1 MKKKKNKKQTSAN
14 IRMNQ
19 KEPSLV
25 FYFILIALNL
35 IATVLVSRVSASN
48 EVIRI
53 GNGAIPV
60 RTISG
65 VISSV
70 ANICLIFLV
79 VFHNKLGFITAL
91 IIQGIQLPIMIV
103 NIVAHNNLTAISGI
117 FTNLFTVVA
126 IVLIYQRN
134 KKIDEYQIYELEYVV
149 RQQKFSER
157 LFEQTATAL
166 VNAID
171 AKDTYS
177 HGHSVRVAEYSVKI
191 AKRFGK
197 EDPEELQRI
206 YYAALLHDVGKIGI
220 HEDIINKPGRLTP
233 EEYDIIK
240 KHTIMGNL
248 ILSSINEY
256 PYLSI
261 GAHFHHERYDG
272 KGYPIGLKGEDIP
285 EIARIIS
292 VADAYDAMSSRRS
305 YRDKLPQQLVREEII
320 KGAGGQF
327 DPKFARIMQD
337 IIDEDI
343 KYELK
348 ERDETEAQK
357 EKKEVEC
364 PEYRNEVSEGINVN
378 DHITKIHLKRSHA
391 GKATYDKSGVA
402 MILFDSLDGHFHNE
416 ESAIRDLHYF
426 EYAEIWLDGNIQS
439 KEVRKVQAKTI
450 ANDNKTAVKRSDTDD
465 IEYDIEAVKYKDHL
479 LIKIIGDTKTIEV
492 TIALPDSS
500 RFVYIGLTGMYCN
513 ITDVSVVRDEK
524 KITADYIP
532 RIAEEISYINVPA
545 GDIPNVQIDGHRTD
559 ATEGIHLTDKLELKF
574 HSLTLPTAGL
584 IWHCPYIILF
594 HADDGKVYGTNYTE
608 YSLTRLDGENIETG
622 PESETKI
629 TTLFGNEFNDW
640 DAWKEKSKAGF
651 ECTVVFERKDN
662 VVTMVTE
669 NLGVSIVNKTTI
681 LDGQTDLYVA
691 LTGDECAITNI
702 RINNSQA

>member
-166 VNAID
+166 VNVID

-206 YYAALLHDVGKIGI
+206 YYAALLHDV
-220 HEDIINKPGRLTP
+220 
-233 EEYDIIK
+233 
-240 KHTIMGNL
+240 
-248 ILSSINEY
+248 
-256 PYLSI
+256 
-261 GAHFHHERYDG
+261 
-272 KGYPIGLKGEDIP
+272 
-285 EIARIIS
+285 
-292 VADAYDAMSSRRS
+292 
-305 YRDKLPQQLVREEII
+305 
-320 KGAGGQF
+320 
-327 DPKFARIMQD
+327 
-337 IIDEDI
+337 
-343 KYELK
+343 
-348 ERDETEAQK
+348 
-357 EKKEVEC
+357 
-364 PEYRNEVSEGINVN
+364 
-378 DHITKIHLKRSHA
+378 
-391 GKATYDKSGVA
+391 
-402 MILFDSLDGHFHNE
+402 
-416 ESAIRDLHYF
+416 
-426 EYAEIWLDGNIQS
+426 
-439 KEVRKVQAKTI
+439 
-450 ANDNKTAVKRSDTDD
+450 
-465 IEYDIEAVKYKDHL
+465 
-479 LIKIIGDTKTIEV
+479 
-492 TIALPDSS
+492 
-500 RFVYIGLTGMYCN
+500 
-513 ITDVSVVRDEK
+513 
-524 KITADYIP
+524 
-532 RIAEEISYINVPA
+532 
-545 GDIPNVQIDGHRTD
+545 
-559 ATEGIHLTDKLELKF
+559 
-574 HSLTLPTAGL
+574 
-584 IWHCPYIILF
+584 
-594 HADDGKVYGTNYTE
+594 
-608 YSLTRLDGENIETG
+608 
-622 PESETKI
+622 
-629 TTLFGNEFNDW
+629 
-640 DAWKEKSKAGF
+640 
-651 ECTVVFERKDN
+651 
-662 VVTMVTE
+662 
-669 NLGVSIVNKTTI
+669 
-681 LDGQTDLYVA
+681 
-691 LTGDECAITNI
+691 
-702 RINNSQA
+702 